1 MYIALSTYFATD
13 SQAFTAS
20 LQWQSVPAMTV
31 VPMSLIIVT
40 MYASRVSKEVENM
53 QENLQDLHN
62 LLVCDLESCRK
73 TLLII
78 RTMMETNFPSLTAGG
93 VFELKRG
100 LILSVFGSLFTY
112 GLLVINI
119 KSE

>member
-13 SQAFTAS
+13 AKAFTAS
-20 LQWQSVPAMTV
+20 LQWQSVPAMTL
-31 VPMSLIIVT
+31 VPMCLISVA
-40 MYASRVSKEVENM
+40 MYASKISKEIETM
-53 QENLQDLHN
+53 QENLQDLYN
-62 LLVCDLESCRK
+62 SSVRDLDSNRK
-73 TLLII
+73 TLRII
-78 RTMMETNFPSLTAGG
+78 RAMLNTKFPCLTAGS

-119 KSE
+119 KT